1 MWNDPFARVAVTPSD
16 LGFSP
21 SFDMKEVDGGYEI
34 TAELPG
40 VKKEDISMDLH
51 DGILTLKGEK
61 KEEFKEEKESMIRS
75 ERRYGSFERSVRVP
89 DGVTAEHVKA
99 RMDNGVL
106 WIKIET
112 PKEVLKPAQI
122 PIEVG
127 SPTHTPES

>member
-61 KEEFKEEKESMIRS
+61 KEEFKEEKENMIRS

-99 RMDNGVL
+99 RMDNGLLSV
-106 WIKIET
+106 KIET
-112 PKEVLKPAQI
+112 PERTMTPTRIDIAD
-122 PIEVG
+122 G
-127 SPTHTPES
+127 SEHE

>member
-1 MWNDPFARVAVTPSD
+1 MT
-16 LGFSP
+16 GMIFSP
-21 SFDMKEVDGGYEI
+21 SFDMKEVEGGYEI

-40 VKKEDISMDLH
+40 VKKEDISMDLN

-61 KEEFKEEKESMIRS
+61 KEEFKEEKENMIRS

-112 PKEVLKPAQI
+112 PEETLKPAQI
-122 PIEVG
+122 PIEIG
-127 SPTHTPES
+127 SPSPAPSSSVDSQ

>member
-1 MWNDPFARVAVTPSD
+1 MT
-16 LGFSP
+16 GMIFSP
-21 SFDMKEVDGGYEI
+21 SFDMKEVEGGYEI

-40 VKKEDISMDLH
+40 VKKEDISMDLN

-61 KEEFKEEKESMIRS
+61 KEEFKEEKENMIRS

-112 PKEVLKPAQI
+112 PGRTMTPSR
-122 PIEVG
+122 IEISEG
-127 SPTHTPES
+127 SDNEASRL